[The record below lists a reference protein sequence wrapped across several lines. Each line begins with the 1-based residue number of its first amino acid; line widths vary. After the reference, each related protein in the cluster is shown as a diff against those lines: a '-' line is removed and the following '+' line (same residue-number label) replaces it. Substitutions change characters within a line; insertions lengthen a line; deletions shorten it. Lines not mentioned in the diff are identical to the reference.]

1 MKRTIL
7 ATAVLLATAQMA
19 DAAVINLDG
28 KDLTITAP
36 EFVQTGTTATVNANG
51 TIAIGTNVSKFDLTV
66 EAADLKA
73 NGTGN
78 FSGLFNGSQNAVIHA
93 DTIKLKVE
101 GSSTVCGVLESTE
114 NASLTLLSSSNTS

>member
-51 TIAIGTNVSKFDLTV
+51 TIAIGTNVSKF
-66 EAADLKA
+66 
-73 NGTGN
+73 G
-78 FSGLFNGSQNAVIHA
+78 
-93 DTIKLKVE
+93 
-101 GSSTVCGVLESTE
+101 
-114 NASLTLLSSSNTS
+114 